1 MSAAPPVPRI
11 LLADDDREFCALLRE
26 YLEQQGFA
34 VDMVHDSEAA
44 LAAVRAE
51 PPAAMV
57 LDVMMPKRD
66 GFAVLQALR
75 PEHAVPVLMLTARG
89 EDIDR
94 IVGLEMGADDYLAK
108 PANPR
113 ELVARLRA
121 ILRRT
126 QGTSDAPARL
136 ELGDLRVDT
145 AAMQATQ
152 AGTTLSLTGA
162 ELAVLTE
169 LLRQAGQVISR
180 EALCE
185 GALSRRLGYSDRS
198 IDMHVSRLRAK
209 LGEHPDGST
218 RIRALRNRGYCYT
231 VPA

>member
-1 MSAAPPVPRI
+1 MATDPPTPRI

-34 VDMVHDSEAA
+34 VDMVHDGEAA

-57 LDVMMPKRD
+57 LDVMMPKLD

-75 PEHAVPVLMLTARG
+75 PEHALPVLMLTARG

-126 QGTSDAPARL
+126 QGSSDAPARL

-185 GALSRRLGYSDRS
+185 GALSRRLGHSDRS